1 MGRNMKLNFKTRI
14 KDLKVLKSKKGD
26 EYELKINIFN
36 IKLLESL
43 LSLIL
48 KVKENINAM
57 VSDYATS
64 QN

>member
-1 MGRNMKLNFKTRI
+1 MKLNFKTRI

-26 EYELKINIFN
+26 EYELKINIFD

-48 KVKENINAM
+48 KVKENINVM